1 MKTAL
6 SALLLLLPATA
17 LASSAFDGTWKTRLD
32 SMKVTGTPDTFQV
45 ASGIYLCSSCTPI
58 IQVPA
63 DGAPHPVSGHP
74 YYDSV
79 AVQVLSP
86 TSIEIIDRKLGR
98 EVYDMTYVV
107 SADGATLTAKLTDKS
122 GAQLGMVSFT
132 ARRVAPASAGAHAV
146 SGSWQPDQLSAANDA
161 VRTIIYRMTP
171 EDFTMQWNGQ
181 SYDAKFDGNQYP
193 VAGDPA
199 HTTVTVRRI
208 DEHTVEET
216 DRRDGRVTDEIRMAA
231 AADGRTMLITD
242 QDVQHGQ
249 TTTMTLEKQ

>member
-6 SALLLLLPATA
+6 SVLLLLPGAA
-17 LASSAFDGTWKTRLD
+17 LAGSDFDGTWKTRLD
-32 SMKVTGTPDTFQV
+32 SMKVSGTPDTFQV
-45 ASGIYLCSSCTPI
+45 AGGTYLCSSCTPI

-79 AVQVLSP
+79 AVQVISP
-86 TSIEIIDRKLGR
+86 TSVEIIDRKLGH

-107 SADGATLTAKLTDKS
+107 SPDGATLTAKLSDKS
-122 GAQLGMVSFT
+122 GAQVAMLTFT
-132 ARRVAPASAGAHAV
+132 ARRVAAPPAGAHAV

-161 VRTIIYRMTP
+161 VRTISYRMTP
-171 EDFTMQWNGQ
+171 EDFSMQWNGQ
-181 SYDAKFDGNQYP
+181 SYSAKFDGNQYP

-199 HTTVTVRRI
+199 HTTVTVRKI

-216 DRRDGRVTDEIRMAA
+216 DRREGQVTDEIRMAA
-231 AADGRTMLITD
+231 APDGRTMVVTD
-242 QDVQHGQ
+242 QDMQHGQ

>member
-6 SALLLLLPATA
+6 SALLLLPAAA

-32 SMKVTGTPDTFQV
+32 SMKVSGTPDTFQV
-45 ASGIYLCSSCTPI
+45 AGGTYLCSSCTPI

-79 AVQVLSP
+79 SVQVLDP
-86 TSIEIIDRKLGR
+86 TSVEIIDRKLGR
-98 EVYDMTYVV
+98 EVYDMTYAV
-107 SADGATLTAKLTDKS
+107 SADGATLTAKLSDKT
-122 GAQLGMVSFT
+122 GAQLGMVTFT
-132 ARRVAPASAGAHAV
+132 ARRVAAAPAGAHAV

-161 VRTIIYRMTP
+161 VRTITYRMTP
-171 EDFTMQWNGQ
+171 DDFSMQWNGQ
-181 SYDAKFDGNQYP
+181 SYSAKFDGNQYP

-208 DEHTVEET
+208 DDNTVEET
-216 DRRDGRVTDEIRMAA
+216 DRREGQVTDEIRMAA
-231 AADGRTMLITD
+231 APDGHTMVITD
-242 QDVQHGQ
+242 RDMQHGQ

>member
-6 SALLLLLPATA
+6 SALLLLPAAA
-17 LASSAFDGTWKTRLD
+17 LASSDFDGTWKTRLD
-32 SMKVTGTPDTFQV
+32 SMKVSGTPDTFQI
-45 ASGIYLCSSCTPI
+45 SGGTYLCSSCTPI

-79 AVQVLSP
+79 AVQVVNPS
-86 TSIEIIDRKLGR
+86 SVEIIDRKLGR

-107 SADGATLTAKLTDKS
+107 SADGATLTAKLSDRT
-122 GAQLGMVSFT
+122 GAQLAMLTFT
-132 ARRVAPASAGAHAV
+132 ARRVAAAPAGAHAV

-161 VRTIIYRMTP
+161 VRTITYRMTP
-171 EDFTMQWNGQ
+171 DDFSMQWNGQ
-181 SYDAKFDGNQYP
+181 SYSAKFDGNQYP

-199 HTTVTVRRI
+199 HTTVTVRKI

-216 DRRDGRVTDEIRMAA
+216 DRREGQVTDEIRMAA
-231 AADGRTMLITD
+231 APDGRTMVITD
-242 QDVQHGQ
+242 RDMQHGQ

>member
-6 SALLLLLPATA
+6 SVLLLLPVAA
-17 LASSAFDGTWKTRLD
+17 LAGSDFDGTWKTRLD
-32 SMKVTGTPDTFQV
+32 SMKVSGTPDTFQV
-45 ASGIYLCSSCTPI
+45 AGGTYLCSSCTPI

-79 AVQVLSP
+79 AVQVISP
-86 TSIEIIDRKLGR
+86 TSVEIIDRKLGH

-107 SADGATLTAKLTDKS
+107 SADGATLTAKLSDKS
-122 GAQLGMVSFT
+122 GAQVAMLTFT
-132 ARRVAPASAGAHAV
+132 ARRVAAPPAGAHAV

-161 VRTIIYRMTP
+161 VRTISYRMTP
-171 EDFTMQWNGQ
+171 EDFSMQWNGQ
-181 SYDAKFDGNQYP
+181 SYSAKFDGNQYP

-199 HTTVTVRRI
+199 HTTVTVRKI

-216 DRRDGRVTDEIRMAA
+216 DRREGQVTDEIRMAA
-231 AADGRTMLITD
+231 APDGRTMVVTD
-242 QDVQHGQ
+242 QDMQHGQ